1 MKKLFK
7 KLLILTPILNKI
19 LIIKIINKNSF
30 NNFLMKEQS
39 IFKPIK
45 KVNNITKYHLI
56 IYVKYVRENTPKKRL
71 IYSQTLVIIHINVR
85 IKLINIK

>member
-1 MKKLFK
+1 
-7 KLLILTPILNKI
+7 
-19 LIIKIINKNSF
+19 
-30 NNFLMKEQS
+30 MKEQS

-71 IYSQTLVIIHINVR
+71 IYSQTLVIIHINAR